1 MAAMSASASSSVSP
15 DTTPVT
21 CQGRDHTSSNV
32 EQELIKQ
39 KSIQQLRARQQL
51 GAIIAP
57 HCSAPI
63 AQHAVPASR
72 V

>member
-39 KSIQQLRARQQL
+39 KFIQQLRA
-51 GAIIAP
+51 IIAP
-57 HCSAPI
+57 QCTAPI
-63 AQHAVPASR
+63 AQHAVPAST